1 MAHAG
6 GRPLQVDWREG
17 ADRLRQAYRQE
28 EVAEVRTRLHA
39 LWLVRSGRHVREA
52 AQLVGAGEA
61 SVCQWIAWY
70 RRGGLPEV
78 RRHRHGGGRGRACW
92 LSPEQQDAVKI
103 RASAGAFRTAAQAR
117 LWIEQQYGV
126 RYTSK
131 GIYPLLA
138 RLRMKPKRPRPQ
150 AEKASPEAQ
159 AAWKKG
165 D

>member
-6 GRPLQVDWREG
+6 GRPLQVDWHDDV
-17 ADRLRQAYRQE
+17 ATLRQAYRQE

-39 LWLVRSGRHVREA
+39 LWLVRGGHQVREA
-52 AQLVGAGEA
+52 AQLVGADEA
-61 SVCQWIAWY
+61 TISQWIAWY
-70 RRGGLPEV
+70 RRDGLPEV

-92 LSPEQQDAVKI
+92 LSPEHQAALKT

-126 RYTSK
+126 RYTAK